1 MVKRRRVKQTATLED
16 RLVAHARRLRA
27 EAERLPPGAGR
38 EEVLHRAQQAETT
51 ARLSGWLS
59 SPGLE
64 LPD

>member
-16 RLVAHARRLRA
+16 RLVEEARRLRT
-27 EAERLPPGAGR
+27 EAARLPPGAGR
-38 EEVLHRAQQAETT
+38 EEVLDKARQAETT